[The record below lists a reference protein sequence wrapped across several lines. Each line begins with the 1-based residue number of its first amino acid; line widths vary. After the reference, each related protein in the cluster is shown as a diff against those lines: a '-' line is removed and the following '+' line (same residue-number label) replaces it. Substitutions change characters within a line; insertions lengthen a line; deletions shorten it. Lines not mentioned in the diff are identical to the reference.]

1 MRYLKNAKH
10 LYLREYFSDED
21 WDMIFESLKLLS
33 DKKEYWDTKFQS
45 VHRFDSE
52 NKKQEF
58 ANGALEKIY
67 EMFYITDG
75 CEFDE

>member
-10 LYLREYFSDED
+10 LYLREYFSDEE

-33 DKKEYWDTKFQS
+33 NKKEYWDTKFQS
-45 VHRFDSE
+45 VHRFDSD
-52 NKKQEF
+52 NKKQEYV
-58 ANGALEKIY
+58 NGALEKIY